1 LAFYGALSGW
11 VDEANE
17 IGPGMYYHMQMLN
30 GLEVAAL
37 YQQSEEKSNSE
48 FRPIGR
54 SSSLLMTS
62 RKIES
67 PINYTMLNVGGTDL
81 AGVIQITEE
90 MKPMPPAWMVY
101 FGVNDVDTAQ
111 IRLYH
116 WAVQYSS
123 HLQTY
128 RTSVGSLD

>member
-1 LAFYGALSGW
+1 MPEFTSYIEGTPSWAEPSTSDDQGALFGW

-54 SSSLLMTS
+54 
-62 RKIES
+62 
-67 PINYTMLNVGGTDL
+67 
-81 AGVIQITEE
+81 
-90 MKPMPPAWMVY
+90 
-101 FGVNDVDTAQ
+101 
-111 IRLYH
+111 
-116 WAVQYSS
+116 
-123 HLQTY
+123 
-128 RTSVGSLD
+128 

>member
-37 YQQSEEKSNSE
+37 YQQSEGKSNSE

-54 SSSLLMTS
+54 
-62 RKIES
+62 
-67 PINYTMLNVGGTDL
+67 
-81 AGVIQITEE
+81 
-90 MKPMPPAWMVY
+90 
-101 FGVNDVDTAQ
+101 
-111 IRLYH
+111 
-116 WAVQYSS
+116 
-123 HLQTY
+123 
-128 RTSVGSLD
+128 